1 MSMAQ
6 SLLPEFDTEM
16 KGTRADGIL
25 PDGRRAGSPALRTDR
40 RRADVI
46 SVAGDGP
53 GRDIGCWGT
62 LRKADVMRN
71 IRLSG
76 LALALVVVASSGCV
90 AAAAG
95 GLGAGIYYSD
105 RGAQSLVVAPI
116 DKVFGAAQQTF
127 QELGITETKNSTDTG
142 DGTTERQLKG
152 TGNDRDVTVTLKTE
166 GSSTRVEVVASKSAV
181 TWDKD
186 LAKSILE
193 KIVEKSK

>member
-1 MSMAQ
+1 
-6 SLLPEFDTEM
+6 
-16 KGTRADGIL
+16 
-25 PDGRRAGSPALRTDR
+25 
-40 RRADVI
+40 
-46 SVAGDGP
+46 
-53 GRDIGCWGT
+53 
-62 LRKADVMRN
+62 MRN
-71 IRLSG
+71 TKLRNV
-76 LALALVVVASSGCV
+76 ALALVLVASSGCV

-127 QELGITETKNSTDTG
+127 QELGITETKNSSDTG
-142 DGTTERQLKG
+142 DGTIERQLKG

-166 GSSTRVEVVASKSAV
+166 GTSTRVEVVASKSAV

-193 KIVEKSK
+193 KILQKSK

>member
-1 MSMAQ
+1 MRHM
-6 SLLPEFDTEM
+6 
-16 KGTRADGIL
+16 R
-25 PDGRRAGSPALRTDR
+25 
-40 RRADVI
+40 
-46 SVAGDGP
+46 
-53 GRDIGCWGT
+53 IGE
-62 LRKADVMRN
+62 
-71 IRLSG
+71 
-76 LALALVVVASSGCV
+76 LALALALVASSGCV

-105 RGAQSLVVAPI
+105 RGAESLVVAPI

-127 QELGITETKNSTDTG
+127 QELSITETKNSSETG
-142 DGTTERQLKG
+142 DGSTERQLKG

-186 LAKSILE
+186 LAKRILE

>member
-1 MSMAQ
+1 
-6 SLLPEFDTEM
+6 
-16 KGTRADGIL
+16 
-25 PDGRRAGSPALRTDR
+25 
-40 RRADVI
+40 
-46 SVAGDGP
+46 
-53 GRDIGCWGT
+53 
-62 LRKADVMRN
+62 MRN
-71 IRLSG
+71 TKLG
-76 LALALVVVASSGCV
+76 MLALALALVTSSGCV

-105 RGAQSLVVAPI
+105 RGAESLVVAPI

-127 QELGITETKNSTDTG
+127 QELGITETKSSSETGDNSTQ
-142 DGTTERQLKG
+142 RQLKG

-193 KIVEKSK
+193 KIVQYSK